1 MSRLVFKQTLFLF
14 AVLLLILNS
23 KNLRAQISIVDKLS
37 NPVKE
42 ISTDSTNQ
50 KITFDNINRE
60 IEVTDYLIL
69 KTGISEY
76 NIKKQNKLIEE
87 VEKMHNFIL
96 EQGKEFKKSGEAG
109 NSQFFLI
116 NAKYSWTE
124 FYVTL
129 RNYQNDLQRMVREM
143 QEKQNVYINNTNKWE
158 RSLPELDK
166 NLSDQI
172 RGHISSNLSRING
185 IISEFDVMIRNLV
198 NAENKIIQDIGFA
211 DGILSEITGLKE
223 KRRAELFKKTEKN
236 IFSIKFNENH
246 FGSFRENAKNAYNQT
261 IRSFDYFNDNVKR
274 NLFNYLIATLL
285 IVILIYYIHKK
296 YKQLNIALEDIDHIR
311 IKRIVI
317 QKPGLT
323 VVAIMFFFWTVI
335 VPYSPFVLTLLLYL
349 SILILLYIILSPVLH
364 PFLKRIDKAVII
376 LLLLS
381 NLEILIWHFGN
392 SSRLYIILETVV
404 AILLTYKYLIP
415 GRNLKEIKK
424 QNKGLIITT
433 QIIVIFIFVFYSV
446 ALISNIFGYLNL
458 TLYSLKLGVYTGVI
472 SLIVHGFYRIFSS
485 LVHASVSVL
494 NIYYPDIV
502 RKYGN
507 NIIFKTNRI
516 VKIFLGYLWLSGMIR
531 ISELSE
537 SVGSKLEVI
546 FTDPV
551 KIGSL
556 TFTLGK
562 LLLFFAILY
571 ITYSVAKFI
580 KRIFEREIL
589 SKHKMKRG
597 VAASISLTVRI
608 LLVFIGT
615 LLALS
620 VSGMDLG
627 KISIIAGA
635 LSVGIGFG
643 LQNIVNNFISGLILV
658 YEKPVQEGDTIEVDT
673 LMGKVSNIGT
683 RSSTITTYSGADVVV
698 PNSNLISNQLINWTL
713 SDNRRRMEVKVGTA
727 YSTDPEKVLELILEA
742 ATSHKKVLKDP
753 PPLPLFEGFGDS
765 SLNFR
770 LLFWVHFEDGVQ
782 TQSDVAIKV
791 YKLFKEYNIEIP
803 FPQLDLHIK
812 EKNETNSG
820 EEV

>member
-96 EQGKEFKKSGEAG
+96 EQGKEFKESGEAG

>member
-96 EQGKEFKKSGEAG
+96 EQGKEFKESGEAG

-172 RGHISSNLSRING
+172 SGHISSNLSRING

-223 KRRAELFKKTEKN
+223 KRRTELFKKTEKN

-537 SVGSKLEVI
+537 SVNSKLEVI

-727 YSTDPEKVLELILEA
+727 YGTDPEKVLELILEA